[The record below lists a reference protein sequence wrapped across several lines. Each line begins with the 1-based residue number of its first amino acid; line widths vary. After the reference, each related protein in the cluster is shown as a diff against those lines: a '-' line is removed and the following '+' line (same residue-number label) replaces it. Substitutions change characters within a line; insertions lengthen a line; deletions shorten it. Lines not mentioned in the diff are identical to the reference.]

1 MKNINT
7 FMCRFRF
14 SRYIII
20 LFLLIS
26 SVSCVSSK
34 EKEEQ
39 KRMERLAKL
48 IVMSQEDKARLK
60 KEVLKNQD
68 EFNVIYNRK
77 INEYEEERRMEY
89 SWLEGIWI
97 DRYSLF
103 GKEHIEELRIGDIF
117 GDGTLMMSIWDNGV
131 KTIEGELEIRGEEI
145 YCHSA
150 NNYAIYYPID
160 VQKHTIYANENR
172 TMVYTYAGKLW

>member
-89 SWLEGIWI
+89 SWLEGRWI
-97 DRYSLF
+97 IRYFIF
-103 GKEHIEELRIGDIF
+103 GKEYIEELRIGDIF
-117 GDGTLMMSIWDNGV
+117 GDGTLMMTIWCNGV
-131 KTIEGELEIRGEEI
+131 KETVCEIEIRDDAI
-145 YCHSA
+145 YC
-150 NNYAIYYPID
+150 NDTYYPID
-160 VQKHTIYANENR
+160 VQKHTIYADRRRE
-172 TMVYTYAGKLW
+172 MAYTYAGKLW